1 MQNQQTEVQC
11 YYNLSCLNNAHHTFL
26 VILLFMIS
34 KWILIVISVPGS
46 INVTVVTY
54 INRVSSQM
62 EEVIE
67 PWLFRTNG
75 VRTIDDDD
83 AFSATK
89 ETVEQFACYEVT
101 LIIIT
106 IIRIIVIPNK
116 DVSYKIPC
124 NV

>member
-1 MQNQQTEVQC
+1 
-11 YYNLSCLNNAHHTFL
+11 
-26 VILLFMIS
+26 
-34 KWILIVISVPGS
+34 VISVPGS